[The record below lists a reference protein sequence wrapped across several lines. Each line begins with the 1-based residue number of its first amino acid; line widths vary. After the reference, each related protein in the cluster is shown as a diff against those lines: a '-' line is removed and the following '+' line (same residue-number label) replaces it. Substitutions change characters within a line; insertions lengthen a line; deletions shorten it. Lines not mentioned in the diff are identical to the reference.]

1 MEKSSSDKRPL
12 MVSRLMGFE
21 VVLSPTSETD
31 WFMQAEKP
39 LMIAGPKLCG
49 DKMGGALKP
58 RQIQ

>member
-21 VVLSPTSETD
+21 VVLSPRSETD

-39 LMIAGPKLCG
+39 LMIA
-49 DKMGGALKP
+49 D
-58 RQIQ
+58 